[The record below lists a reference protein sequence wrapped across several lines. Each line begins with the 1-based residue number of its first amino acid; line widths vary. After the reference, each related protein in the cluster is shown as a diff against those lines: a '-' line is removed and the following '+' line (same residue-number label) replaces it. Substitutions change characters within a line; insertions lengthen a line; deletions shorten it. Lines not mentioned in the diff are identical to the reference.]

1 MHLPHSCQDNGAWH
15 RIFVPTYL
23 QYLASRNSDND
34 EEAVSV
40 QQKVWDFVYGDKVP
54 HIVTVQGPV
63 CALVGSMLLPSS
75 TILIMTL
82 SRSINASVN
91 GAADSLLLP
100 YLLLINAF
108 FDDNEYDSDECRQ
121 EFTKSALVS
130 WAFLYHDVSTAKDG
144 EVRIFFLK

>member
-1 MHLPHSCQDNGAWH
+1 M
-15 RIFVPTYL
+15 
-23 QYLASRNSDND
+23 QYLASRNSDNDAWAIND

-40 QQKVWDFVYGDKVP
+40 QQKVSDFVYGDKVP

-63 CALVGSMLLPSS
+63 FALVGSMLLPSS

-100 YLLLINAF
+100 YLF
-108 FDDNEYDSDECRQ
+108 FNDNEYNSDECCQ
-121 EFTKSALVS
+121 EFAKSALVS